1 MNLSLIRSVL
11 GTALM
16 AAGGLALAGLLL
28 VVAMPLAHLTPRPV
42 LSGSMEPTIP
52 TGSLLVTKPVD
63 VARLHEGDVVTVRI
77 GNDFLTHR
85 IVDTTAPGEPSALV
99 TRGDANNA
107 DDAPVQRDWVVGVP
121 VVSVPYVGQLLVWSQ
136 SGPGMLGLLL
146 TPLLLMLAG
155 AGLRPRARERE
166 AEQPTRQ
173 ELRLVP

>member
-11 GTALM
+11 GRVLM
-16 AAGGLALAGLLL
+16 AAGGLALAALLL
-28 VVAMPLAHLTPRPV
+28 VTAMPLVHLAPRPV

-63 VARLHEGDVVTVRI
+63 VDSLDEGDVVTMHI

-85 IVDTTAPGEPSALV
+85 IVDTTAPGDPNALV

-107 DDAPVQRDWVVGVP
+107 NDAPVQRDWVVGVP
-121 VVSVPYVGQLLVWSQ
+121 VVSVPYVGQVLVWSQ
-136 SGPGMLGLLL
+136 SGTGMLGVLL

-155 AGLRPRARERE
+155 AGLRSGAGRPEAESARE
-166 AEQPTRQ
+166 
-173 ELRLVP
+173 ELRVL